1 MSPAVLLGIVG
12 VYCLLLFAVAWW
24 TSRHADNDAFF
35 VGNRRS
41 NWMLVAFGMVG
52 TTLSG
57 VTFVSVPGA
66 VGSSGFTYFQIIL
79 GHFGGFLV
87 IAFVLLPIY
96 YRGGVTSI
104 YGYLGERLGPQSHRT
119 GAAFFILRLGLAT
132 ESDLLTD
139 LGVIDPFS

>member
-1 MSPAVLLGIVG
+1 MSPAVLLAVVG
-12 VYCLLLFAVAWW
+12 GYCLLLVAVAWW
-24 TSRHADNDAFF
+24 TSRHADNESFF

-66 VGSSGFTYFQIIL
+66 VGSTGFTYFQIIL

-96 YRGGVTSI
+96 PRSASVS
-104 YGYLGERLGPQSHRT
+104 RLSRRAPGPPIHRI
-119 GAAFFILRLGLAT
+119 GAGFF
-132 ESDLLTD
+132 LLSRARRD
-139 LGVIDPFS
+139 GALS